1 MALFIQQD
9 ENRSEL
15 QRRLNSE
22 LQTRAKTTQ
31 LMSDTDGVE
40 DSEYMKGLKK
50 TTSLAWAWVLIIIV
64 AVAIVVWLIAL
75 SMANK

>member
-1 MALFIQQD
+1 MGLFIQQD

-31 LMSDTDGVE
+31 LMADKDGVE
-40 DSEYMKGLKK
+40 DSEYIKDMKK
-50 TTSLAWAWVLIIIV
+50 TTSLAWAWMLIVVVI
-64 AVAIVVWLIAL
+64 VAIVVWLIGL
-75 SMANK
+75 SIANK